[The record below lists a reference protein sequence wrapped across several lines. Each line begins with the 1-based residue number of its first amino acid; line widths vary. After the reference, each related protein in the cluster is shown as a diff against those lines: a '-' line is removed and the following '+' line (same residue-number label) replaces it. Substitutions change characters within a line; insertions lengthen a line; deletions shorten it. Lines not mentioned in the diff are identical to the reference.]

1 MLRPLWKHQPKYT
14 LGPPRG
20 SITPN
25 VCNTFRAVRLRLLVI
40 KRNVVA
46 LIGEVLG
53 APVFRGRLVM
63 DSLDRRVPHL

>member
-1 MLRPLWKHQPKYT
+1 MLRPLWKHQAKDI

-20 SITPN
+20 SVTPK
-25 VCNTFRAVRLRLLVI
+25 VCHTFRAVWLGQAVI
-40 KRNVVA
+40 KRNVAA